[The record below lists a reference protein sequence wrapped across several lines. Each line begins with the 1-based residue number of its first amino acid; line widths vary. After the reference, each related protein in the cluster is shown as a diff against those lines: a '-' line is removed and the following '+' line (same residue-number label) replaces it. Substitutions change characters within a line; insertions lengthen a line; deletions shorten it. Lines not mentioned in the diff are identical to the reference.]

1 MRKCTLKDDQE
12 IKLYSSGDDVMRLKN
27 DEINI
32 KTGKNLSFAQL
43 KADSAHNIPN
53 ETTSQKNENGYLYY
67 GGGSNFKCE
76 LFEVYVIQVW

>member
-53 ETTSQKNENGYLYY
+53 
-67 GGGSNFKCE
+67 
-76 LFEVYVIQVW
+76 